1 MTRIKFIRVD
11 YYDGKVIPICFWG
24 SDGEYYYIDAVKS
37 IRKVVDNF
45 EIVYLV
51 LVKNTI
57 KEIVRKGDEWYLK
70 KEKCTNS

>member
-24 SDGEYYYIDAVKS
+24 NNGEYYYIDEVKS

-45 EIVYLV
+45 EIVYLECV
-51 LVKNTI
+51 SKLI
-57 KEIVRKGDEWYLK
+57 RDRKKRK
-70 KEKCTNS
+70 KIQKPKGN